1 MVLNAQNI
9 RGKKKKKPKLRLLIL
24 LVKILQ
30 KAVLIYPL
38 LFCVKEIVR
47 KINFFD
53 YLKGLNITLY
63 CSFRLPIYFLC
74 FFNILLMVRPTLL
87 FI

>member
-63 CSFRLPIYFLC
+63 CSFRSPILFLQYF
-74 FFNILLMVRPTLL
+74 IDG
-87 FI
+87 